1 MPGVVLGV
9 VLRVM
14 RRVIRTAIIVVYKA
28 TEGLR
33 GYGRK
38 AFGAT
43 VVRPS
48 GVRTAFGG

>member
-1 MPGVVLGV
+1 VLGV

-14 RRVIRTAIIVVYKA
+14 RRVIRIAIIVVRKA

-38 AFGAT
+38 AFRAT
-43 VVRPS
+43 VIRPL
-48 GVRTAFGG
+48 GLRL